1 MSTDLIIIDG
11 NSLVHRAFHA
21 IPPLSTSQGLVTN
34 AVYGFTNMLMKIIAD
49 ESPVRVVVAFD
60 KGKVTFRH
68 ADFEDYKANRPATPD
83 DLRPQFPI
91 LKDLLKAMR
100 IKIFEI
106 EGYEADDL
114 IGTIAEKAERRG
126 LKSIII
132 TGDRD
137 ALQLVTPI
145 TKVRLTKKGISEL
158 DEYDEGKVW
167 DRYGITPRQYTDF
180 KGLTGDSSDNV
191 PGIPGI
197 GEKTASRLLKEYGTL
212 EEVLAHAG
220 QLTGRTADLVN
231 SSKEQAEL
239 SKKLVTIQRE
249 VPVEIDLEQCR
260 LQKPDYNE
268 LLEILKKLEF
278 KTLIKS
284 IYHDSIQ
291 EVKDKGGRVKGR
303 DQKKAKHVLY
313 EPDLETYPVT
323 YTRLDTP
330 ARLKNFIKAA
340 QKSGRLY
347 LAIKSINGRISG
359 AGFALSEDRAYYLD
373 LQPQGAP
380 LPEKAPGGQVNLFSD
395 TEPGPYDTAGQQEK
409 YLGILKAVCEDP
421 AIKKYCHNSK
431 ELIWTLHKN
440 KIRLRH
446 LAFDTMI
453 ASYLLNPASPNRN
466 LEDIALEHLSAV
478 LPGGEEELPARAH
491 CIFQLVS
498 LLDKSLNLFE
508 QDRLFY
514 DVELPLAEVL
524 AAMEI
529 EGVAVDKDQLKAM
542 SMELGHQIK
551 DLEEQIYRLAGAVF
565 NINSTKQLG
574 KILFEELKLPVIK
587 KTKTGYSTDAEVLDE
602 LAMSHDIVAKV
613 LEYRQLMKL
622 KSTYTDGLA
631 ALVNPETGRLHTTF
645 HQTVTATGRLSS
657 SEPNLQNIPIRLEA
671 GRLIRKVFIPS
682 REGNLL
688 LAADYSQIE
697 LRVLA
702 HISRDPSLIN
712 SFRTG
717 EDIHTRTAAEVFGVN
732 PVDVTSEMRGRA
744 KAVNFGIIYGLSDFG
759 LDRNIKV
766 GRQEARRYI
775 ENYFTRYA
783 GVKSYIERVVR
794 EAREKGYVT
803 TLLNRRRYLPDLFS
817 PNRTLRNFGER
828 TAMNTPIQG
837 SAADIIKLAMVNIFR
852 ELAEHGFKSKMILQ
866 VHDELIF
873 ESPPGEI
880 DRLKELVKNCMENAL
895 ILDVPLVVDIKIG
908 QNWYDVKKV

>member
-1 MSTDLIIIDG
+1 MPADLIIIDG

-34 AVYGFTNMLMKIIAD
+34 AVYGFTNMLMKIIND
-49 ESPVRVVVAFD
+49 ESPVRLVVAFD

-68 ADFEDYKANRPATPD
+68 ADFENYKAHRPATPD

-91 LKDLLKAMR
+91 LKELLNAMG
-100 IKIFEI
+100 IKIYEI

-114 IGTIAEKAERRG
+114 IGSIAEKAEQSG

-137 ALQLVTPI
+137 ALQLVSPL

-180 KGLTGDSSDNV
+180 KGLTGDTSDNV

-220 QLTGRTADLVN
+220 ELTGRTAALV
-231 SSKEQAEL
+231 SSSIEQAEL
-239 SKKLVTIQRE
+239 SKKLVTIDRQ

-260 LQKPDYNE
+260 LQKPDYND

-278 KTLIKS
+278 KSLIKS
-284 IYHDSIQ
+284 IYHNGI
-291 EVKDKGGRVKGR
+291 KDLEESRGKSKGR
-303 DQKKAKHVLY
+303 GSKKAKHVLP
-313 EPDLETYPVT
+313 EPDLETHPVT

-330 ARLKNFIKAA
+330 ARIKSFIKAA
-340 QKSGRLY
+340 QKSGRVYIALN
-347 LAIKSINGRISG
+347 SSNGRIAG
-359 AGFALSEDRAYYLD
+359 AGLVLNEDRAYYLD
-373 LQPQGAP
+373 LKSPGAP
-380 LPEKAPGGQVNLFSD
+380 QETAAGEQANLFSD
-395 TEPGPYDTAGQQEK
+395 LEPGAENAGSGQEK
-409 YLGILKAVCEDP
+409 NLEILKVVCED
-421 AIKKYCHNSK
+421 ATIKKYCHNAK
-431 ELIWTLHKN
+431 ELIRTLHKS
-440 KIRLRH
+440 KISLKH

-453 ASYLLNPASPNRN
+453 ASYLLNPASPNRD

-491 CIFQLVS
+491 CIFQLVP
-498 LLDKSLNLFE
+498 LLDKSMNLYE

-529 EGVAVDKDQLKAM
+529 EGVAVDKDQLNAM
-542 SMELGHQIK
+542 SKELGRQIK
-551 DLEEQIYRLAGAVF
+551 ELEKQIYDLAGAVF
-565 NINSTKQLG
+565 NINSPKQLG

-631 ALVNPETGRLHTTF
+631 ALVNPQTGRLHTTF

-657 SEPNLQNIPIRLEA
+657 SEPNLQNIPVRLEA

-682 REGNLL
+682 RPENLL

-712 SFRTG
+712 AFKKG
-717 EDIHTRTAAEVFGVN
+717 EDIHTRTAAEVFGVE
-732 PVDVTSEMRGRA
+732 PEEVTPEMRGRA

-759 LDRNIKV
+759 LDRSIKV

-775 ENYFTRYA
+775 ENYFARYA
-783 GVKSYIERVVR
+783 GVKAYIEGVVR

-837 SAADIIKLAMVNIFR
+837 SAADIIKLAMVNIHR

-873 ESPPGEI
+873 DSPPEEI
-880 DRLKELVKNCMENAL
+880 DRLKELVKHCMENAL
-895 ILDVPLVVDIKIG
+895 LLDVPLVVDIKIG
-908 QNWYDVKKV
+908 RNWYDVKKV

>member
-1 MSTDLIIIDG
+1 MPDLIIIDG

-34 AVYGFTNMLMKIIAD
+34 AVYGFTNMLIKLIKD
-49 ESPVRVVVAFD
+49 ESPARIVVAFD

-68 ADFEDYKANRPATPD
+68 ADFADYKANRPATAE
-83 DLRPQFPI
+83 DLRPQFPL

-100 IKIFEI
+100 VKTYGA

-114 IGTIAEKAERRG
+114 LGTIAVKAEQNG
-126 LKSIII
+126 LKSLII

-137 ALQLVTPI
+137 ALQLVSPL

-212 EEVLAHAG
+212 EEILTHAG
-220 QLTGRTADLVN
+220 ELTGRTAGLV
-231 SSKEQAEL
+231 SASKAQAEL
-239 SKKLVTIQRE
+239 SKKLVTIDRA
-249 VPVEIDLEQCR
+249 VPVEIDLEECR
-260 LQKPDYNE
+260 LQKPDYHD
-268 LLEILKKLEF
+268 LLQMLKKLEF
-278 KTLIKS
+278 KSLIKS
-284 IYHDSIQ
+284 IYQDSSKDAA
-291 EVKDKGGRVKGR
+291 EKDDKVKAKAR
-303 DQKKAKHVLY
+303 KKAKQVLP

-330 ARLKNFIKAA
+330 ARLKNLIKTA
-340 QKSGRLY
+340 QKTGRVY
-347 LAIKSINGRISG
+347 LALNHKNGRMG
-359 AGFALSEDRAYYLD
+359 EAGFVLSEDRAYYLD
-373 LQPQGAP
+373 LQSAGVA
-380 LPEKAPGGQVNLFSD
+380 GQKKDPAGQANLFSD
-395 TEPGPYDTAGQQEK
+395 IEPEPGPQDQ
-409 YLGILKAVCEDP
+409 YLAVLKAVCEDP
-421 AIKKYCHNSK
+421 TIKKYCHNAK
-431 ELIWTLHKN
+431 ELIWILHQN
-440 KIRLRH
+440 KIKLNH
-446 LAFDTMI
+446 LAFDTML
-453 ASYLLNPASPNRN
+453 ASYLLNPASPNRD
-466 LEDIALEHLSAV
+466 LADIVLEHLNAV
-478 LPGGEEELPARAH
+478 LPGGEEKLPARAH
-491 CIFQLVS
+491 CIFQLVP
-498 LLDKSLNLFE
+498 LLEKSMAMYE
-508 QDRLFY
+508 QDRLYY
-514 DVELPLAEVL
+514 DIELPLTEVL

-529 EGVAVDKDQLKAM
+529 EGVAVDKDGLKSM
-542 SMELGHQIK
+542 SEELGHQIK
-551 DLEEQIYRLAGAVF
+551 DLEEQIYQLAGVVF
-565 NINSTKQLG
+565 NINSPKQLG

-587 KTKTGYSTDAEVLDE
+587 KTKTGYSTDAGVLDR

-657 SEPNLQNIPIRLEA
+657 AEPNLQNIPVRLPA
-671 GRLIRKVFIPS
+671 GRLIRKVFIPA
-682 REGNLL
+682 RAGNLL

-702 HISRDPSLIN
+702 HISRDPTLIN
-712 SFRTG
+712 AFING

-732 PVDVTSEMRGRA
+732 PEDVIPEMRGRA

-759 LDRNIKV
+759 LGKSIKV
-766 GRQEARRYI
+766 GRQEAHRYI
-775 ENYFTRYA
+775 QNYFTRYA
-783 GVKSYIERVVR
+783 GVKDYIDRIVR

-837 SAADIIKLAMVNIFR
+837 SAADIIKLAMVNISR
-852 ELAEHGFKSKMILQ
+852 ELAEHGFKAKMLLQ

-873 ESPPGEI
+873 ESPPDEI
-880 DRLKELVKNCMENAL
+880 DRLKELVKHCMENAL
-895 ILDVPLVVDIKIG
+895 LLDVPLVVDIKIG
-908 QNWYDVKKV
+908 ENWYDVK